1 MTDIESIVDIG
12 DDQQESDENDDDLVA
27 DDPRSSST
35 DVSQS
40 NPLEAKMKKREKI

>member
-12 DDQQESDENDDDLVA
+12 DDQQESDDDLVA